1 MTTIFSI
8 IIPHFGIPEL
18 LRRCLSSIP
27 RREDV
32 QIIVIDDGSPDYE
45 TYPDRFPELFQGGT
59 EWIPARHGGAGH
71 ARNIGLDQAIGKWV
85 LFADADD
92 YFSEGLNEFLDD
104 YRDSEAELIFFR
116 THSVLS
122 NDSKISS
129 PRDNWY
135 ESLIDQY
142 FKTGDLDDLRFN
154 HGVPWGKM
162 VSRSFLARNQIR
174 FEEIPY
180 SNDSVFS
187 ALAGSKAKTI
197 QVVDRI
203 LYIPTEREGS
213 LTWQFGKK
221 PGELEIRTEA
231 AMRVYKIMREND
243 FHSPRFPLSHYL
255 YKMFYND
262 RSLFRKFFRRIP
274 EVYPSY
280 WTPVKEMAANEHN
293 PLRKGI
299 IYAYSLFTRLTIR

>member
-1 MTTIFSI
+1 MSI
-8 IIPHFGIPEL
+8 VKE
-18 LRRCLSSIP
+18 
-27 RREDV
+27 
-32 QIIVIDDGSPDYE
+32 IDCVLPGSN
-45 TYPDRFPELFQGGT
+45 T
-59 EWIPARHGGAGH
+59 
-71 ARNIGLDQAIGKWV
+71 
-85 LFADADD
+85 
-92 YFSEGLNEFLDD
+92 
-104 YRDSEAELIFFR
+104 
-116 THSVLS
+116 
-122 NDSKISS
+122 
-129 PRDNWY
+129 
-135 ESLIDQY
+135 
-142 FKTGDLDDLRFN
+142 
-154 HGVPWGKM
+154 
-162 VSRSFLARNQIR
+162 
-174 FEEIPY
+174 
-180 SNDSVFS
+180 SVFS